1 MFCQPDH
8 SGLLEAQGTKT
19 IYPVTASTSLLILW
33 PTKEVGATGELR
45 DPRRYRRGWR
55 RLAADSA
62 GGSGASNAMPCFA
75 CPSGLEPWIVDVNLR
90 RGVAQRGEVFE

>member
-1 MFCQPDH
+1 MRYPLQSRSSPNLALFTCMVQHLKMFCQPDH

-62 GGSGASNAMPCFA
+62 GGSGLAFRAAIC
-75 CPSGLEPWIVDVNLR
+75 
-90 RGVAQRGEVFE
+90 VA